1 MTQEIQR
8 VTNGETIKHDGD
20 LTITEAIEDGATII
34 VTDGNLT
41 VRNGVKI
48 GKEVHLQTVRSQSKD
63 DKSCNVFCYSEPG
76 SGAYISSDNV
86 IFLNACNNE
95 TQLFALHFVRVT
107 FTGSNCTIK
116 SDGDVLA
123 GVVYDD
129 TTISAAGSVTVND
142 IHKNV
147 KINADKD
154 IHLNSYAAKNSKL
167 NAKRDIHVRGYLGI
181 SCTVSAGNNLYM
193 EEVFYNRDDL
203 VFKIGNEI
211 HLFEDQ
217 FAVQPVRI
225 ITPKPSQ
232 KPKKRLTLS

>member
-1 MTQEIQR
+1 
-8 VTNGETIKHDGD
+8 
-20 LTITEAIEDGATII
+20 
-34 VTDGNLT
+34 
-41 VRNGVKI
+41 
-48 GKEVHLQTVRSQSKD
+48 
-63 DKSCNVFCYSEPG
+63 
-76 SGAYISSDNV
+76 
-86 IFLNACNNE
+86 
-95 TQLFALHFVRVT
+95 
-107 FTGSNCTIK
+107 
-116 SDGDVLA
+116 
-123 GVVYDD
+123 
-129 TTISAAGSVTVND
+129 D

-147 KINADKD
+147 KIDAEKD

-225 ITPKPSQ
+225 ITPKPPQ